1 MPPSLWK
8 DFKRKE
14 DIPPGIL
21 RFYWFDFQ
29 GMSDLVCIIYGDVK
43 EVFVYNL
50 SENIWKWFG
59 RRQIEEHL
67 NLERIDMNNPIIF
80 TFQLILYMKVAKS
93 FLCIILYNYFIN
105 NFISFK
111 KNLYYFSLSHFHL
124 QMQLI
129 TC

>member
-29 GMSDLVCIIYGDVK
+29 GMSDLVCITYAKVK
-43 EVFVYNL
+43 EVLVYNL
-50 SENIWKWFG
+50 SENIWRWFG

-67 NLERIDMNNPIIF
+67 NLERMETWII
-80 TFQLILYMKVAKS
+80 Q
-93 FLCIILYNYFIN
+93 
-105 NFISFK
+105 
-111 KNLYYFSLSHFHL
+111 
-124 QMQLI
+124 
-129 TC
+129 